1 MGPWQPKRS
10 TATEHAKRSM
20 THDDDSEYEHAESD
34 QDAMP
39 PWRANRGNATE
50 HAKKR
55 KASSSAAPFER
66 QMKAKMT
73 QDDDSECEH
82 AEKSPA
88 REQAKKR
95 KARSST
101 GKGDRRVKPR
111 MQTRDDDSDDDH
123 SDQGNGDRGTAIE
136 HAETQRRMREVK
148 ADRDN
153 NTPEQLKVKLSEF
166 LTYVLRKLPNCS
178 SLLEA
183 ECEHIVQKKIEEWTS
198 MAKPHE
204 GPNFYGEP
212 ELMLHKKM
220 WDVMSRDKKGIP
232 KEPSFGEWC
241 NRIATYST
249 GSTASAFRKLTVA
262 VLTND
267 LTPKQMKSKVYSLQG
282 GNSTKQ
288 RSLINCLLRK
298 NLGDARVAHYIFEHG
313 VPEVLKPGTCYRK
326 HGTFHKALFQD
337 MLEKLMTWHSALLQT
352 IVLERL
358 LHEGDLLAKLRN
370 SGERTFDSM
379 SDTEQQVLEDFD
391 CNKLQKK
398 LDILRVCTSGKWL

>member
-1 MGPWQPKRS
+1 MGPWHP
-10 TATEHAKRSM
+10 KRSM
-20 THDDDSEYEHAESD
+20 TPDDDSEYEQSESD

-39 PWRANRGNATE
+39 PWHANGGNATE
-50 HAKKR
+50 HAQKR

-220 WDVMSRDKKGIP
+220 WDVMSRNKKGIP

-298 NLGDARVAHYIFEHG
+298 NLGDARVANCIFEHG
-313 VPEVLKPGTCYRK
+313 VPTVLKPTLQR
-326 HGTFHKALFQD
+326 HGTVHRALLQS
-337 MLEKLMTWHSALLQT
+337 MLEELMTWHSALLQT
-352 IVLERL
+352 ILLEKL
-358 LHEGDLLAKLRN
+358 LHEGALLAKLRD
-370 SGERTFDSM
+370 SGKRTFDSM
-379 SDTEQQVLEDFD
+379 SDTEQQVLEDFE

-398 LDILRVCTSGKWL
+398 LDILRVCTSGK